1 MGVLVPLNLQFELEI
16 LQRDRETLADVIGCP
31 EAELDQRF
39 SNYAKAAAEEYI
51 EMFLGKNAFK
61 RANDFLEFR
70 IYLLVIH
77 VLDGKLPDEALVSRF
92 FQLSPS
98 EARARIR
105 GVTAK
110 YQRGLSRQIKNSI
123 REILD
128 AAQHDQEEDTYQVA
142 VNNQTIIDMLNSALA
157 DINGTLSAVAK
168 VRGTVAGFSMPRASF
183 EALRLHY
190 A

>member
-1 MGVLVPLNLQFELEI
+1 MPLTLQFKLEI
-16 LQRDRETLADVIGCP
+16 LERDRETLADVIGCD
-31 EAELDQRF
+31 EAEVDKRF
-39 SNYAKAAAEEYI
+39 ANYAKAAAEEYVH
-51 EMFLGKNAFK
+51 MLLGKNAFK

-123 REILD
+123 HDIL
-128 AAQHDQEEDTYQVA
+128 AAANYDEQEEAYHIA
-142 VNNQTIIDMLNSALA
+142 VNNLTIIDMLNSTLA
-157 DINGTLSAVAK
+157 DIDGTLSAVKK
-168 VRGTVAGFSMPRASF
+168 VRGTVAGFSMPPASF
-183 EALRLHY
+183 EALQAY
-190 A
+190 YG